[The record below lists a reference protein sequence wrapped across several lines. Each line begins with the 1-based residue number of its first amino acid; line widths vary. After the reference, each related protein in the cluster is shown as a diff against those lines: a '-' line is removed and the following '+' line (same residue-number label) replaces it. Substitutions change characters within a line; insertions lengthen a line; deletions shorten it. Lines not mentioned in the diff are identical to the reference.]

1 MKITAAE
8 LVSAAKPFS
17 GSRALGSIALSHK
30 TLDLE
35 PQSAFPRGANA
46 PVSSRSRRL
55 VFGLVDS
62 RRGQLCMS
70 RRPNRKGPTAGFN
83 EFWGSSRLSA
93 VGRTT
98 HGVRSACCQ
107 TRPRPSQ
114 TPSGPNVQGFVPLGK
129 PGTKAHGTSGVTNR
143 LRSSS
148 DFIFMRFACQ
158 TQEIAP
164 CAQTQ

>member
-1 MKITAAE
+1 M
-8 LVSAAKPFS
+8 
-17 GSRALGSIALSHK
+17 GSIALSHK

-83 EFWGSSRLSA
+83 EFWFLAPFGGWSNDPRRPVGLLSDKTETLSNAQRTERSRVCATGKARHQSSRNSNSHFGILSLRRWF
-93 VGRTT
+93 GPLRHTT
-98 HGVRSACCQ
+98 R
-107 TRPRPSQ
+107 
-114 TPSGPNVQGFVPLGK
+114 
-129 PGTKAHGTSGVTNR
+129 
-143 LRSSS
+143 
-148 DFIFMRFACQ
+148 
-158 TQEIAP
+158 
-164 CAQTQ
+164 